1 MPIPLPPEGGSPLG
15 IIIMDL
21 GSGIAIFAGCAVII
35 AAIIKLRP
43 KDNKCDKYMTR
54 REVAIWREGFDR
66 QWEDLRGWIS
76 SIQKN
81 VETLIK
87 GDHK

>member
-1 MPIPLPPEGGSPLG
+1 
-15 IIIMDL
+15 MDL
-21 GSGIAIFAGCAVII
+21 GAGIAIFAGCAVII

-43 KDNKCDKYMTR
+43 KTNYDTKYMTR
-54 REVAIWREGFDR
+54 REVTIWRQGFDR

-87 GDHK
+87 ETVNSA

>member
-1 MPIPLPPEGGSPLG
+1 
-15 IIIMDL
+15 MDL
-21 GSGIAIFAGCAVII
+21 GAGVAIFGGCCVII

-43 KDNKCDKYMTR
+43 KTNCDTKYMTR
-54 REVAIWREGFDR
+54 REVTIWRQGFDR

-87 GDHK
+87 GDRK